1 MPVGSMLF
9 AALLLIGVW
18 VGCLFVLFSPQ
29 PVSFA
34 GSSVFFNGMLADTA
48 VGWHR
53 IFSAF
58 LFVFFFG
65 MTFLGVAVIPA
76 AVFGRGF
83 TLGASL
89 SALLTAEGTGVYFQS
104 WLTYLPAAAFCTLVF
119 LVFSGR
125 VFGGALKSAAQ
136 LLHKEPAPVS
146 LKSCGMH
153 FCCSSVR
160 RLCAAEAYFWLRF
173 FSEEAGT

>member
-1 MPVGSMLF
+1 M
-9 AALLLIGVW
+9 
-18 VGCLFVLFSPQ
+18 
-29 PVSFA
+29 
-34 GSSVFFNGMLADTA
+34 
-48 VGWHR
+48 GWHR

-58 LFVFFFG
+58 LFDFLFYLLLVFFFG

-119 LVFSGR
+119 WFFPGVF
-125 VFGGALKSAAQ
+125 FGGALKSAAQ

-146 LKSCGMH
+146 FKKLRHAVPFGASAA
-153 FCCSSVR
+153 
-160 RLCAAEAYFWLRF
+160 RLCGGCALRKRISGCDF
-173 FSEEAGT
+173 FF

>member
-58 LFVFFFG
+58 LFDFLFYLLLVFFFG

-76 AVFGRGF
+76 AVFGRGCWR
-83 TLGASL
+83 GAAGCARQSGG
-89 SALLTAEGTGVYFQS
+89 GTG
-104 WLTYLPAAAFCTLVF
+104 
-119 LVFSGR
+119 G
-125 VFGGALKSAAQ
+125 
-136 LLHKEPAPVS
+136 
-146 LKSCGMH
+146 
-153 FCCSSVR
+153 
-160 RLCAAEAYFWLRF
+160 
-173 FSEEAGT
+173 